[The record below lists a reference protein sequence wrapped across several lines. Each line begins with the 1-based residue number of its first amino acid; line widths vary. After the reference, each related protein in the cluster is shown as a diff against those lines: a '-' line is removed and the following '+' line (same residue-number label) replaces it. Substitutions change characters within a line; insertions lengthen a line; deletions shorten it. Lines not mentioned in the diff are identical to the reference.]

1 MADFFS
7 IATYICVNRLR
18 ISPTH
23 GADTRLMQEV
33 SVVFDPTKIQL
44 TATDKG
50 VIHWYDGRCKRVLSN
65 KMVLAHL
72 LKATMREF
80 SGIDPEI
87 IARRYIEGKPG
98 VVSSTNKIQGLRN
111 ERDAANRNAS
121 FFDIIFYVL
130 LPDSECSIPI
140 FINVEPQ
147 TKYDPGYD
155 LCNRGVFYAA
165 CMLADQKDSVF
176 DKSNYDDL
184 RKVCSIWVCMEPS
197 KTLANTIVSYSLE
210 QHSILGHCPNHPI
223 DKMQIVLVHV
233 GTEDDDNYTGL
244 MQILD
249 KCLSKKSNT
258 SQQKDISDR
267 YHLKL
272 EQEDF
277 DMTAGEQLV
286 WQLKKESWE
295 AGEEIGRKAG
305 EEIGRKAGEEI
316 GRKAGEKTGLENGK
330 KFVAQNLKSQN
341 ISYEVI
347 HKSTGLSYEEIEKL

>member
-1 MADFFS
+1 MNSHSLVNILSIRKIVNKFS
-7 IATYICVNRLR
+7 SI
-18 ISPTH
+18 
-23 GADTRLMQEV
+23 E
-33 SVVFDPTKIQL
+33 
-44 TATDKG
+44 
-50 VIHWYDGRCKRVLSN
+50 
-65 KMVLAHL
+65 
-72 LKATMREF
+72 
-80 SGIDPEI
+80 PEI
-87 IARRYIEGKPG
+87 IAKRYIEGKPG
-98 VVSSTNKIQGLRN
+98 IENTTNKIQGLRN

-130 LPDSECSIPI
+130 LPDTEQTIPI
-140 FINVEPQ
+140 FINVESQ
-147 TKYDPGYD
+147 TNYDPGYD
-155 LCNRGVFYAA
+155 LLNRGIFYAA

-176 DKSNYDDL
+176 EKSNYDDL
-184 RKVCSIWVCMEPS
+184 RKVCSIWVCTEPP
-197 KTLANTIVSYSLE
+197 TALANTISSYSLE
-210 QHSILGHCPNHPI
+210 QHNMMGQCPNHPV
-223 DKMQIVLVHV
+223 DKVQVVLVHV
-233 GTEDDDNYTGL
+233 GTEDDDNYTSL

-258 SQQKDISDR
+258 IQQKDISDR

-295 AGEEIGRKAG
+295 AGEETGRKAG

-316 GRKAGEKTGLENGK
+316 GRKAGEDTGK

-347 HKSTGLSYEEIEKL
+347 HKSTGLSYEEIEQL